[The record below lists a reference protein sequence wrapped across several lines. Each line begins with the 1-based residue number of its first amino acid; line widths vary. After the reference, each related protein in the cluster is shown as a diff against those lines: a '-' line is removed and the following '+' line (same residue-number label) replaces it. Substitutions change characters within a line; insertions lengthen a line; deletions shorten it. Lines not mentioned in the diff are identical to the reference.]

1 MFPNPQSALPLPA
14 RPNLEQ
20 YKKLAKE
27 LVKACK
33 SADERGLEAW
43 TEQWLESLARTLG
56 PELKPNQ
63 RSWTLGQKSDVAAFA
78 RQKMKPAGKD
88 SRACALSEAQ
98 FVIARSHG
106 FLTWTEF
113 AHHLDALA
121 HKNSA
126 TAAFESAAEAI
137 VAGDE
142 AALRRFLKEN
152 PRLIREK
159 SSREH
164 RSTLLHYVSANG
176 VEGYR
181 QATPKNIVAIA
192 KFLLDSGADIHAEA
206 DVYGGG
212 CDTLGLVATSAHP
225 RIAGVQ
231 LELMQLLIDRGAEIN
246 KRGSTGNDHSPVMG
260 CLANGCPEAA
270 RYFADRGARLGL
282 VEAAG
287 LDRLDVVKTF
297 FDAAGKP
304 SAGISPEVINEAFRY
319 ACGYGATDIAA
330 YLLDRGTDIAGHSG
344 DNQTGLHYAAIGG
357 HLNTV
362 RLLLEKGASVKI
374 EDSVH
379 GGSPLGWA
387 LYGWYSEPQ
396 RGQFHEVVAALVA
409 AGATVKRRWLETGET
424 NDDFVKRVQADP
436 LMRTALLDELPSK

>member
-1 MFPNPQSALPLPA
+1 MFPNPQDALPLPA

-20 YKKLAKE
+20 YKKLAKD

-33 SADERGLEAW
+33 RSSDRAIDEW
-43 TEQWLESLARTLG
+43 TKQWLESLAVAQG
-56 PELKPNQ
+56 PALKTNQ
-63 RSWTLGQKSDVAAFA
+63 RSWILEHKSDVATFA
-78 RQKMKPAGKD
+78 RQKLQPAD
-88 SRACALSEAQ
+88 RDRRPCALSEAQ
-98 FVIARSHG
+98 FVLARSHG
-106 FLTWTEF
+106 FLTWGEF

-137 VAGDE
+137 IAGDE
-142 AALRRFLKEN
+142 AALRRLLKEN
-152 PRLIREK
+152 PHLIREK

-176 VEGYR
+176 VESYR
-181 QATPKNIVAIA
+181 QVTPKNIVAIT
-192 KFLLDSGADIHAEA
+192 KLLLDAGAEIDAEA

-231 LELMQLLIDRGAEIN
+231 LQLMQLLIDRGAQVEKPGI
-246 KRGSTGNDHSPVMG
+246 TGNRHGAVMG

-270 RYFADRGARLGL
+270 QYFADRGAHLGL

-287 LDRLDVVKTF
+287 LGRLDVVKTF

-304 SAGISPEVINEAFRY
+304 NAGISPAEINEAFRY
-319 ACGYGATDIAA
+319 ACGYGATDVAA

-357 HLNTV
+357 HLATV
-362 RLLLEKGASVKI
+362 KLLLSKNVRADL

-379 GGSPLGWA
+379 GGTPLGWA
-387 LYGWYSEPQ
+387 LYGWYSEPN

-409 AGATVKRRWLETGET
+409 AGASVKRKWLESGPTE
-424 NDDFVKRVQADP
+424 DDFVKRVQADAR
-436 LMRTALLDELPSK
+436 MRAALLSELKLE

>member
-1 MFPNPQSALPLPA
+1 MFPNPQDALPLPV
-14 RPNLEQ
+14 RPNLSH
-20 YKKLAKE
+20 YKKLAKD

-33 SADERGLEAW
+33 SADDAAISTW
-43 TEQWLESLARTLG
+43 TKRWLASLVTAQPR
-56 PELKPNQ
+56 ELKPKERDWIFGHQ
-63 RSWTLGQKSDVAAFA
+63 DDVETFA
-78 RQKMKPAGKD
+78 RKKMKEEGGARRECSLAD
-88 SRACALSEAQ
+88 AQ
-98 FVIARSHG
+98 FVLAHSHG
-106 FLTWTEF
+106 FVNWPEF
-113 AHHLDALA
+113 SGHLDALA
-121 HKNSA
+121 HKTSL
-126 TAAFESAAEAI
+126 TAAYEAAAEAI
-137 VAGDE
+137 IAGD
-142 AALRRFLKEN
+142 AATLKKLLKQT
-152 PRLIREK
+152 PGLIRAK

-176 VEGYR
+176 VESYR
-181 QATPKNIVAIA
+181 QVTPKNIVAIT
-192 KFLLDSGADIHAEA
+192 KLLLDSGADIDAEA

-246 KRGSTGNDHSPVMG
+246 KRGCTGNNHSPVMG

-270 RYFADRGARLGL
+270 RYFAARGAKLGL

-287 LDRLDVVKTF
+287 LGRLEVVRTF
-297 FDAAGKP
+297 FDASGKP
-304 SAGISPEVINEAFRY
+304 RAGISREEINEAFRY
-319 ACGYGATDIAA
+319 ACGYGATEVAE

-362 RLLLEKGASVKI
+362 RMLLEKGASAKI

-379 GGSPLGWA
+379 GGTPLGWA
-387 LYGWYSEPQ
+387 LYGWFSEPN

-436 LMRTALLDELPSK
+436 QMRAALCDEPPST

>member
-1 MFPNPQSALPLPA
+1 MFPNPQDALPLPA
-14 RPNLEQ
+14 RPSLEQ
-20 YKKLAKE
+20 YKKLAKD

-33 SADERGLEAW
+33 SADERALSIW
-43 TEQWLESLARTLG
+43 TESWLESLSRAQGLA
-56 PELKPNQ
+56 LKPNQ
-63 RSWTLGQKSDVAAFA
+63 RSWILGHKSDVTTFA
-78 RQKMKPAGKD
+78 RQKLQPAD
-88 SRACALSEAQ
+88 RDRRPCALSEAQ

-113 AHHLDALA
+113 AHHLDALS

-137 VAGDE
+137 IAGDE
-142 AALRRFLKEN
+142 ATLRRLLKEN

-181 QATPKNIVAIA
+181 QVTPKNIVAIT
-192 KFLLDSGADIHAEA
+192 KLLLNAGAEIDAEA

-246 KRGSTGNDHSPVMG
+246 KPGSTGNNNSPVMG

-270 RYFADRGARLGL
+270 QYFADRGARLGL

-287 LDRLDVVKTF
+287 LGRLDVVKTF

-304 SAGISPEVINEAFRY
+304 LPGISPEEINEAFRY
-319 ACGYGATDIAA
+319 ACGYGAADVAA
-330 YLLDRGTDIAGHSG
+330 YLLDRGTDIGGHSG
-344 DNQTGLHYAAIGG
+344 DNQTALHYAAMSGN
-357 HLNTV
+357 LATV
-362 RLLLEKGASVKI
+362 KLLLARNARADL

-379 GGSPLGWA
+379 GGTPLGWA
-387 LYGWYSEPQ
+387 LHGWYSEPK
-396 RGQFHEVVAALVA
+396 RGQFHEIVAALVA
-409 AGATVKRRWLETGET
+409 AGAPVKPRWLETGPT
-424 NDDFVKRVQADP
+424 DDDFVKRVQADP
-436 LMRTALLDELPSK
+436 RMRAALLGELKP